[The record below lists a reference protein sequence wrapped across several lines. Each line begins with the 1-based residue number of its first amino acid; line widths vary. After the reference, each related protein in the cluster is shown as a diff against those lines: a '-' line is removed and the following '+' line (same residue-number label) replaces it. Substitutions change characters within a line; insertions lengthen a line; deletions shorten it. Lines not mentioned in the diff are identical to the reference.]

1 MKNKKILIIIGAA
14 AVIIIGAVII
24 MLTSL
29 NRIVAAAIERY
40 GSMVT
45 QTRVSVSSVDIK
57 LTAGAGSIGGLTV
70 GNPSGFSG
78 PDAFRLGSI
87 STKIDTGS
95 ITKDMVVIDN
105 IAISGPYILYEINES
120 GKSNINIIKQSVQ
133 RFQGQGPSGKTGNQK
148 KDTEKTGK
156 TEKTEKSV
164 KLLIRKL
171 VIDNG
176 KVDVRVAALNKPMTV
191 SLPKIVLSNIGGKG
205 GASPGEVG
213 AEILSALTNE
223 VGSAVSRVG
232 VDKYLGKTIDEITKG
247 MTKDSEPL
255 KGVGSTVKKLFGQ

>member
-1 MKNKKILIIIGAA
+1 MKSKKVLIIIAA
-14 AVIIIGAVII
+14 VAVIIIGAVII

-78 PDAFRLGSI
+78 TDAFRLGNI
-87 STKIDTGS
+87 NAKIDTGS

-105 IAISGPYILYEINES
+105 ITISGPYILYEINDS
-120 GKSNINIIKQSVQ
+120 GKSNINIIKQNVQ
-133 RFQGQGPSGKTGNQK
+133 QFQGQGPSGKTGNQK
-148 KDTEKTGK
+148 KGTENTG
-156 TEKTEKSV
+156 KTEKSV

-171 VIDNG
+171 TIDNG
-176 KVDVRVAALNKPMTV
+176 KVDVRIAALNKPLSV
-191 SLPKIVLSNIGGKG
+191 PLPTIVLSNIGGKG

-213 AEILSALTNE
+213 AEILSALTKE
-223 VGSAVSRVG
+223 AGSAASRIG
-232 VDKYLGKTIDEITKG
+232 VDKYLGKTLDEITKG
-247 MTKDSEPL
+247 MTQGSEPL
-255 KGVGSTVKKLFGQ
+255 KEVGSTVKKLFGQ

>member
-1 MKNKKILIIIGAA
+1 MKGKKVLIIIGVV

-57 LTAGAGSIGGLTV
+57 LTAGTGSISGLTV

-78 PDAFRLGSI
+78 TDAFRLGNI
-87 STKIDTGS
+87 SAKIDTGA

-105 IAISGPYILYEINES
+105 ITISGPYILYEINES
-120 GKSNINIIKQSVQ
+120 GKSNINIIKQNVQ
-133 RFQGQGPSGKTGNQK
+133 SFQGQGPSGKTDGQK
-148 KDTEKTGK
+148 QE

-171 VIDNG
+171 TIDNG
-176 KVDVRVAALNKPMTV
+176 KVDVRVAALDKPM
-191 SLPKIVLSNIGGKG
+191 SAQLPKIVLTNVGGKG

-213 AEILSALTNE
+213 AEILAALTQE
-223 VGSAVSRVG
+223 AASAASRIG
-232 VDKYLGKTIDEITKG
+232 VDKYLGKTVDEITKG
-247 MTKDSEPL
+247 LTKDGEPL
-255 KGVGSTVKKLFGQ
+255 KGVGSAVKKLFGQ